1 MKPMPALFST
11 FHHLAISYDLKIIVS
26 VILDI
31 VYRRLL
37 FIEEV
42 SAVTQLGEFIQTG
55 LHSERVPTNS
65 STSGSNC

>member
-1 MKPMPALFST
+1 MVVDEANAGFVLY

-26 VILDI
+26 VILDEI
-31 VYRRLL
+31 NRRLL

-55 LHSERVPTNS
+55 LAF
-65 STSGSNC
+65 